1 MRKQDYATLADTL
14 RRRLFAAR
22 YTDRSGM
29 TEGAALAVLLVIR
42 ESADKLSVDRDG
54 FLKACGIDPRA
65 S

>member
-42 ESADKLSVDRDG
+42 ESADRLSVDRDA
-54 FLKACGIDPRA
+54 FLKACGIEHEQ
-65 S
+65 